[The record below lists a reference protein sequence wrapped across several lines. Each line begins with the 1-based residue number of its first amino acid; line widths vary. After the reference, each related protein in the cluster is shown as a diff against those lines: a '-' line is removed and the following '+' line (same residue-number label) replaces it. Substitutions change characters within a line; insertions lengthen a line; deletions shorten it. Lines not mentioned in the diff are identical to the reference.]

1 MDAESRVAFY
11 KVDTDK
17 APDVAQKYGI
27 QAIPTMLRF
36 KTGKQDG
43 QSVGFQPEAAV
54 RSFATT

>member
-1 MDAESRVAFY
+1 MEAQSQVAFY

-27 QAIPTMLRF
+27 QAIPTMVRF
-36 KTGKQDG
+36 KGGKQDG